1 MKQVQW
7 MVALIAITA
16 PAVFGADEPDAADK
30 PSEAEVAIR
39 AAIDSYVTAFNKG
52 DATAVAAHWSEQGE
66 FVTPAGEE
74 LRGRKQLE
82 DSFTAYFAET
92 KNAKIELFDTSI
104 KVASPS
110 VALEHGTARVVSP
123 DSEPSV
129 TIYKAIHVK
138 TAEGWKIDSVREEE
152 PASPPPSHYEQLKE
166 LEWMI
171 GEWVDADENA
181 TIATSCRWST
191 NNNFLI
197 RSFRVHVEDRIDF
210 EGTQIIGWDPA
221 AQTIRSWLFDS
232 DGGFGAGRWSGG
244 NGRWTVQSL
253 NVLPDGRRASA
264 TAIHEL
270 VDENTVRFQTV
281 GRQVDG
287 ELLPNVGPV
296 TVVRQ

>member
-1 MKQVQW
+1 MKQLQW
-7 MVALIAITA
+7 MVALLAITA
-16 PAVFGADEPDAADK
+16 PTVFGADAKEADNQL
-30 PSEAEVAIR
+30 SEAETAIR
-39 AAIDSYVTAFNKG
+39 AAIESYVAAFNKG
-52 DATAVAAHWSEQGE
+52 DAKAVASHWSEQGE
-66 FVTPAGEE
+66 FVTPAGQR

-82 DSFTAYFAET
+82 ESFTAYFAET
-92 KNAKIELFDTSI
+92 KDAKIELFDTSI
-104 KVASPS
+104 RVASPN
-110 VALEHGTARVVSP
+110 VALENGTARVVSP
-123 DSEPSV
+123 DAEPSV
-129 TIYKAIHVK
+129 TVYKAIHVK

-197 RSFRVHVEDRIDF
+197 RTFRVQVEDRIDF
-210 EGTQIIGWDPA
+210 EGTQIIGWDPS

-244 NGRWTVQSL
+244 EGRWTVQSL

-270 VDENTVRFQTV
+270 VDENTVRFQTI

-287 ELLPNVGPV
+287 ELLPNIGPV